1 MSLQETE
8 GLLTLERP
16 ILPPRKERKL
26 EPSTARKPAGFSLI
40 RFVASI
46 STAVCENIFGAS
58 AEWELSRRKLG
69 LTLEEKMRV
78 ISFWAFLQ
86 KPTFWVLTGTVM
98 MPMNL
103 FFALGFWL
111 RAKLFQSRENAARS
125 ARLLNVQLTYT
136 LVFFLP
142 IALAFALSS
151 PALSSVFPNGA
162 MRTQIAGVLFGL
174 IGLSGVGILIF
185 ANTRTFAGDVLGHDV
200 SSPTRL
206 KFVPE
211 A

>member
-1 MSLQETE
+1 MSLKETE
-8 GLLTLERP
+8 GVLTLERP
-16 ILPPRKERKL
+16 TRPPRNVGK
-26 EPSTARKPAGFSLI
+26 PSSQPVRRSAPNPILRFAARF
-40 RFVASI
+40 AS
-46 STAVCENIFGAS
+46 AVGENIFGPQK
-58 AEWELSRRKLG
+58 EWELSRRKLA
-69 LTLEEKMRV
+69 LVSELKMRV

-103 FFALGFWL
+103 FFAFGFWL
-111 RAKLFQSRENAARS
+111 RAKLLHHKEGAAKC

-142 IALAFALSS
+142 FLLAFGLSS
-151 PALSSVFPNGA
+151 PVLNRVFPDGA
-162 MRTQIAGVLFGL
+162 LHTEIAGILFGL
-174 IGLSGVGILIF
+174 IGLSSVGILIF

>member
-16 ILPPRKERKL
+16 SLPLRK
-26 EPSTARKPAGFSLI
+26 ARKPAPPAARKPARFSLL
-40 RFVASI
+40 RFVVRCA
-46 STAVCENIFGAS
+46 TAVSENIFGTTT
-58 AEWELSRRKLG
+58 EWELSRRKLA
-69 LTLEEKMRV
+69 LALEQKMRV
-78 ISFWAFLQ
+78 ISFWAFIQ

-98 MPMNL
+98 MPLNL
-103 FFALGFWL
+103 FFAFGFWL
-111 RAKLFQSRENAARS
+111 RAKWFQSKESAAKS

-142 IALAFALSS
+142 ILLAFGLSS
-151 PALSSVFPNGA
+151 PVMHSVFPNGA
-162 MRTQIAGVLFGL
+162 IRTQIAGILFGL
-174 IGLSGVGILIF
+174 VGLSGVGILIF